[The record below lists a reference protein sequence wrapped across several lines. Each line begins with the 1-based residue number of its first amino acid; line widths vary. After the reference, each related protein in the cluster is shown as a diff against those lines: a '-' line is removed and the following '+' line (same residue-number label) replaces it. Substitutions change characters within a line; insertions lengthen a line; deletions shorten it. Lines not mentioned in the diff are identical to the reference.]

1 MRGLFL
7 IVASATALSPTTRR
21 AWTQGLAAGTATIAT
36 AAAAEGPPGGFKA
49 KPVEQPT
56 SKVNINTSQAPAYM
70 DCPGMRGAA
79 WHRPSTRRRDHF
91 RQRRYPTIAS
101 RIVEHVRYEGR
112 FKKVSD
118 LYEAEDIIQGN
129 DNIKAA
135 IKRNEARLVVN

>member
-7 IVASATALSPTTRR
+7 LITSAAALTPTTRR

-36 AAAAEGPPGGFKA
+36 AATAEGPPGGFKA

-70 DCPGMRGAA
+70 DCPGM
-79 WHRPSTRRRDHF
+79 
-91 RQRRYPTIAS
+91 YPTIAS

-118 LYEAEDIIQGN
+118 LYDAEDIIQGN

>member
-1 MRGLFL
+1 MRLPCA
-7 IVASATALSPTTRR
+7 VALLLTSCAALAPSSTQAPSAKPHRAVGRR
-21 AWTQGLAAGTATIAT
+21 ELAATV
-36 AAAAEGPPGGFKA
+36 AAAAFVVPTTAFAASPPGGFKA
-49 KPVEQPT
+49 PPIEAPT
-56 SKVNINTSQAPAYM
+56 SKININTAQAAQYT
-70 DCPGMRGAA
+70 DCPGM
-79 WHRPSTRRRDHF
+79 
-91 RQRRYPTIAS
+91 YPTIAS